1 MLSQFFSS
9 TKGGGEYVF
18 NLMAET
24 LSKRDHRVWVL
35 TNKIQ
40 DEVYSNY
47 YNVTIEFVPPNLK
60 YQGGLPPTFSEN
72 LKYVWGSFWKG
83 LSIIKKEKID
93 IIHSNNFSPALAGS
107 LLSTFT
113 KKPHITTVHDIF
125 SLCGEDYWK
134 RWGKQNNV
142 SSVNVMFGKFF
153 EKLMSRHGHTA
164 IHTVSDTTK
173 DDLTKFGSKKPIYVI
188 PNAIQTKNQ
197 QKQKTIP
204 NQLIYIGRLVFYKNL
219 EIVIKAISIVR
230 KSNPDIKLIIVGDGP
245 HRKNLELI
253 VKNLELD
260 NNIKFEGYVSQ
271 DRKDELL
278 ASSCALV
285 FPSLCEGFGLV
296 ILEAFTARMP

>member
-1 MLSQFFSS
+1 LNILLLSQFFSS

-24 LSKRDHRVWVL
+24 LSKRDHKVWVL

-40 DEVYSNY
+40 DEVYSNFD
-47 YNVTIEFVPPNLK
+47 NVTLEFVPPNLK

-72 LKYVWGSFWKG
+72 MKYVWGSFWKG

-134 RWGKQNNV
+134 RWGEQNNV

-153 EKLMSRHGHTA
+153 EKLMSRYGHTA
-164 IHTVSDTTK
+164 IHTVSIATK
-173 DDLTKFGSKKPIYVI
+173 DDLTKFGAKKPIYVI

-204 NQLIYIGRLVFYKNL
+204 HQLIYIGRLVFYKNL

-230 KSNPDIKLIIVGDGP
+230 KSHSDIKLIIVGDGP

-253 VKNLELD
+253 LH
-260 NNIKFEGYVSQ
+260 Y
-271 DRKDELL
+271 
-278 ASSCALV
+278 
-285 FPSLCEGFGLV
+285 
-296 ILEAFTARMP
+296 